1 MLLEFIA
8 RYYKFFWIGL
18 CAISLLKILLAT
30 IFHGSL
36 EGVNGVLYALFK
48 WYGDDEQEMEDVASR
63 RTMMRF
69 HNIITLMV
77 YGAIAVV
84 LVATL
89 IPMFIGR

>member
-30 IFHGSL
+30 VFHGSL
-36 EGVNGVLYALFK
+36 EGVSGVLFALFK
-48 WYGDDEQEMEDVASR
+48 WYGDEEQEMEDLASR
-63 RTMMRF
+63 RTMMRI

-77 YGAIAVV
+77 YAAIAAV

-89 IPMFIGR
+89 IPMFIGH